1 MRKKC
6 LKSPLM
12 KWQYRIPACNIFVAS
27 LLLAS
32 PGYADASPKWR
43 LFLQPDKP
51 IQSLVLLFVDPP
63 TSENSDRQKNFT
75 LSAMGL
81 SPCATWI
88 GQRAAM
94 LVSQSGIEAVFG
106 GTYNRKEIASVL
118 NRSEARSFNLL
129 FTPINVSTG
138 RDGIFAPTF
147 AHINYRVR
155 LFSPRSDDSV
165 VFESSAN
172 LGNSV
177 KTNFIDHSIWQLSK
191 DMADAGLISMSKS
204 VRPEPVTTPAESC
217 PALVK

>member
-1 MRKKC
+1 
-6 LKSPLM
+6 M
-12 KWQYRIPACNIFVAS
+12 KWQYRISACNIFVAS

-51 IQSLVLLFVDPP
+51 IESLILLFVDPP

-118 NRSEARSFNLL
+118 RRTDSQSFRLL
-129 FTPINVSTG
+129 LTPTDVVAG
-138 RDGIFAPTF
+138 RMGLFAPTS
-147 AHINYRVR
+147 AYIVYRVR
-155 LFSPRSDDSV
+155 LYAPLDNDAPL
-165 VFESSAN
+165 FESVTN
-172 LGNSV
+172 LGNAETSRF
-177 KTNFIDHSIWQLSK
+177 NDHHVWQLAK
-191 DMADAGLISMSKS
+191 ELVDAGLISSIKAS
-204 VRPEPVTTPAESC
+204 RPEPVTAPAESC
-217 PALVK
+217 PILVK